1 VGNLDRNDLSGPQL
15 TRRMAGLGGEISRRL
30 ATSGSVSAA
39 RRKGPV
45 DEGGRSA
52 RNCFALNSVR
62 AGSSYRARR
71 SSVARKPVMLVSVAQ
86 PGYDPRNQVG
96 DFGAAIEHMIH
107 ACDRQVVELRNMPLD
122 AVAGMVNPTQDQREA
137 LEQIRRV
144 AVVAS
149 ESLAAAC
156 PKSASA
162 SIHERLETLS
172 RTLDAMAASLA
183 SLRPAFATFYGLL
196 NDEQKA
202 RLVAMTSPRDAQA
215 QSEEKSRSR
224 QSQDVAQRRGS
235 SDGDF
240 YCQQWVTYLKGWPI
254 RQIEDRGHLS
264 DDQRANLYD
273 LTAAIYRAA
282 GKVGTACHADDR
294 FTPPA
299 RLEARQ
305 EQLKALQ
312 QSIDAISP
320 VFSRFEDELSDP
332 QKAQL
337 RGVLNLSDPVG
348 QRSVSQ

>member
-1 VGNLDRNDLSGPQL
+1 MRAYDCKVLLCATAIILSCV
-15 TRRMAGLGGEISRRL
+15 S
-30 ATSGSVSAA
+30 SGAEA
-39 RRKGPV
+39 RYWRHYGYHWYGRTWNGSHPNG
-45 DEGGRSA
+45 DERQVEKQPHGTE
-52 RNCFALNSVR
+52 
-62 AGSSYRARR
+62 
-71 SSVARKPVMLVSVAQ
+71 

-202 RLVAMTSPRDAQA
+202 RLVAMTSPTDAQA

-294 FTPPA
+294 FTPPG

-305 EQLKALQ
+305 EQLQALE

-320 VFSRFEDELSDP
+320 VFSRFEDELTDP
-332 QKAQL
+332 QRAQL
-337 RGVLNLSDPVG
+337 RGVLNLSDSVA